1 MVTVGVG
8 EALGQLR
15 GVTEE
20 KTRKTEDVNPYLEF
34 INEENISQL

>member
-1 MVTVGVG
+1 MVTVGAG
-8 EALGQLR
+8 EALGQFP